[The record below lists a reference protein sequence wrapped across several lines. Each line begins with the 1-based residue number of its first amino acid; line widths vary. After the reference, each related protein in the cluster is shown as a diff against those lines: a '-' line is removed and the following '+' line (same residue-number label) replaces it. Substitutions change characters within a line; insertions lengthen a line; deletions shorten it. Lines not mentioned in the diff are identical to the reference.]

1 MDIQSV
7 SDILHSIS
15 RGFVETPEQRI
26 LFIAVLA
33 AFIMLIVLVYFLQE
47 LKAKARHLRN
57 ATEVYDHLTRQLG
70 LSRSERALVDRLA
83 SCCRPPDKK
92 YLVLLN
98 SHTFDACAE
107 RLGEKEQIPEM
118 TLAALRLKLDFS
130 ARGPEDIPAS
140 SSELPRG
147 MRLSLIQKGNPAM
160 KARVR
165 GQAPEALVI
174 TVAEG
179 SMLPIRGVPLTV
191 YFQNQSGLF
200 AFLSHVRKLSGR
212 TVFLDHSEAIKRSQR
227 RKYYRRSLRLS
238 ATIATENNPEQQLGT
253 TILDLSGGGA
263 RIENPGVDVEPG
275 DRLVLY
281 LRAGAEHMT
290 LAARV
295 VRKSHG
301 DEFLHLQ
308 FESLSDAARD
318 RLIGLVFRAKV
329 DLGVSTPPV

>member
-1 MDIQSV
+1 MDTQSL
-7 SDILHSIS
+7 SDVLRSIS
-15 RGFVETPEQRI
+15 RGFVQTPEQRI
-26 LFIAVLA
+26 LFIAILA
-33 AFIMLIVLVYFLQE
+33 AFVMLIVLVYFLQE

-57 ATEVYDHLTRQLG
+57 ASEVYDHLTRQLG

-83 SCCRPPDKK
+83 GCCKPPDKK

-107 RLGEKEQIPEM
+107 RLRDKEEIPEM
-118 TLAALRLKLDFS
+118 ILAALRLKLDFS

-147 MRLSLIQKGNPAM
+147 MRLHLTQKGKPAM
-160 KARVR
+160 KAQVSR
-165 GQAPEALVI
+165 QDPEALVI
-174 TVAEG
+174 TLAEG
-179 SMLPIRGVPLTV
+179 SMLPNRGVPLTV
-191 YFQNQSGLF
+191 YFQNQSGIF
-200 AFLSHVRKLSGR
+200 AFLSHARKLSGR

-227 RKYYRRSLRLS
+227 RKYYRRPIRLS
-238 ATIATENNPEQQLGT
+238 ATIALENSPERQLRT

-263 RIENPGVDVEPG
+263 RIENPGAAVEPG

-329 DLGVSTPPV
+329 DLRVSVPPE